1 MKKQNDKII
10 AITDNLT
17 VSSYTIT
24 VGFQS
29 GKKFYLGEY
38 EDEEG
43 VMSFS
48 KFEKILSEIN
58 INNLYELKENTK
70 CHSVIVKNFIDNEL
84 RRRHKPLIKKEKTL
98 KQKLKGNEKQ
108 ITLPNGQTLIR
119 ASQIKEK

>member
-1 MKKQNDKII
+1 MKKYYDKIV
-10 AITDNLT
+10 AITENLT
-17 VSSYTIT
+17 INSYTIT

-29 GKKFYLGEY
+29 GKKVYLGEC
-38 EDEEG
+38 EDEEN

-48 KFEKILSEIN
+48 KFERILSQMSLSDI
-58 INNLYELKENTK
+58 YELKDKIK
-70 CHSVIVKNFIDNEL
+70 CHNVIVINFIDNEL

-98 KQKLKGNEKQ
+98 KQQLKGNEKQ